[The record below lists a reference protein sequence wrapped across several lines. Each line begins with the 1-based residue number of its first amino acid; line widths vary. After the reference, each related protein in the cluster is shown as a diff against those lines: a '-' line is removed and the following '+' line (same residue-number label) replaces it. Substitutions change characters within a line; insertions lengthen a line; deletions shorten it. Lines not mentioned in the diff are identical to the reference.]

1 MDDLSEQTVI
11 TDELKP
17 PAPQRK
23 ISLWR
28 RLQWLLR
35 RLRTK
40 LVIGWEKFLY
50 LIMPKKSRLHRNKL
64 SPSEKK
70 LRRIKTWRTIALV
83 FCGLVVLGIIVF
95 LVMFF
100 WFSKDLPQPGE
111 VIRREGYS
119 SKIYDR
125 NGELLYDL
133 FQEERRQPSK
143 AEEIP
148 AVLKNATVAIED
160 RDFYKHSGFDF
171 LTIIRIPYNLIFRK
185 RVVGGSTLT
194 QQLVKNA
201 LLTNER
207 TIVRKFKELVLA
219 IQIERKFSKD
229 EILTMYLNEAPYGG
243 NIWGVA
249 TAVETYFAKPM
260 TELTIVES
268 AFLAGLPQRPSVY
281 SPYSTR
287 LDENGEPYWKMRTR
301 TVLKAMKDNAY
312 ITNEEYEQALKDIDS
327 LTFNRTINE
336 IKAPHFV
343 FYVQN
348 QLEEM
353 FGEELLLKGGL
364 TVTTTLDWELQEL
377 AQTVV
382 TEEVEDVARYDI
394 SNGAALAMQPQTGEI
409 LAMVGSKDYFD
420 EAIGGQ
426 FNVAVDGLR
435 QPGSAIKP
443 ITYLGMIKRGFT
455 PATMIMDVPTT
466 FARNE
471 QDKPYTPKNYD
482 GQFRGPVSLRQ
493 SLGSSLN
500 IPAVKSLATV
510 GLEEFLT
517 LAYEMGIETFEPTV
531 DNLQRFG
538 LALTLGGGEVYMLD
552 LASAY
557 SIFANGG
564 LKVEP
569 IAILKVTDSDGKVLF
584 EHKQTQGKRVIE
596 EGEAFLINHI
606 LSDNNARLLAF
617 GPNSLL
623 NTGRPIA
630 VKTGTT
636 NDMKDNWT
644 IGWSREILVASWVG
658 NNDNSSMSY
667 VASGITGASPIWR
680 RIILGS
686 LDMGYAA
693 PDWQIPDTVEQV
705 EVDAISG
712 YPSHDNFPSK
722 FDYAIRGTVPSSPD
736 PIHRLVEVCKGEND
750 KLATEAKIAAGDYDK
765 REFIFAVEEDP
776 VSEDGVNRWQIGID
790 AWIASQDDSRYRVPT
805 EYCGDLGDVSV
816 RLKKPNDQ
824 QNFKDQEV
832 EVEIRAGSY
841 DGIEKLELYV
851 NDKLLETIVG
861 KSEYQG
867 KINLAPG
874 KYELF
879 AKAYA
884 KNGKDRTSDKV
895 RIGVGGIAWDYV
907 EPTPTPLPTPTIPP
921 ATPTLTPTPTPTIQL
936 SPSQIPV
943 PGEDNE

>member
-111 VIRREGYS
+111 VIRWEGYS

>member
-1 MDDLSEQTVI
+1 MEDLSEQTVI
-11 TDELKP
+11 ADDLQSQ
-17 PAPQRK
+17 APKRK

-40 LVIGWEKFLY
+40 LVIYWEKFIY
-50 LIMPKKSRLHRNKL
+50 LIMPKKSRLRRKKL

-70 LRRIKTWRTIALV
+70 LRRIKTWRIIALA
-83 FCGLVVLGIIVF
+83 FCVLVILGIIAF
-95 LVMFF
+95 FVMFI
-100 WFSKDLPQPGE
+100 WFSKDLPQPGQ

-125 NGELLYDL
+125 DGELLYDL
-133 FQEERRQPSK
+133 FDEERRQPSRI
-143 AEEIP
+143 EDIP
-148 AVLKNATVAIED
+148 DVLKNATIAIED
-160 RDFYKHSGFDF
+160 RDFYKHGGFDF

-207 TIVRKFKELVLA
+207 TIIRKFKELVLS

-243 NIWGVA
+243 NLWGVA
-249 TAVETYFAKPM
+249 TAVETYFDKPM
-260 TELTIVES
+260 NELTIVES

-281 SPYSTR
+281 SPYSAR
-287 LDENGEPYWKMRTR
+287 LDEDGEPYWKMRTQA
-301 TVLKAMKDNAY
+301 VLSAMKENAY
-312 ITNEEYEQALKDIDS
+312 ISSEEYDQSLEELDS
-327 LTFNRTINE
+327 LSFDRTISE

-343 FYVQN
+343 FYVQS

-364 TVTTTLDWELQEL
+364 SVITTLDWELQEL

-382 TEEVEDVARYDI
+382 TEEVEAVAKYDI
-394 SNGAALAMQPQTGEI
+394 GNGAALVLQPQTGEI
-409 LAMVGSKDYFD
+409 LGMVGSKDYFD
-420 EAIGGQ
+420 EEIGGQ
-426 FNVAVDGLR
+426 FNVTADGLR

-443 ITYLGMIKRGFT
+443 ITYLGMIRRGYT
-455 PATMIMDVPTT
+455 PASMLMDVETT
-466 FARNE
+466 FIRNE
-471 QDKPYTPKNYD
+471 LEKNYTPKNYD

-500 IPAVKSLATV
+500 IPAVKSLAIV

-531 DNLQRFG
+531 ENLQRFG

-552 LASAY
+552 LAGAY

-564 LKVEP
+564 RKVEP
-569 IAILKVTDSDGKVLF
+569 IAILKVEDSDGKVLF
-584 EHKQTQGKRVIE
+584 EHKPTQGKRVID

-617 GPNSLL
+617 GANSLL

-644 IGWSREILVASWVG
+644 IGWSSEILVASWVG
-658 NNDNSSMSY
+658 NNDNTSMSY

-686 LDMGYAA
+686 LDMGYSA
-693 PDWQIPDTVEQV
+693 PDWQIPSNVEQI

-722 FDYAIRGTVPSSPD
+722 FDYAIRGTVPPSPD

-765 REFIFAVEEDP
+765 REFIFAFEEDP
-776 VSEDGVNRWQIGID
+776 FSEDGVNRWQMGID
-790 AWIASQDDSRYRVPT
+790 AWIDAQDDSRYRVPT
-805 EYCGDLGDVSV
+805 EYCGDLDDVSV
-816 RLKKPNDQ
+816 RLRKPNDK

-832 EVEIRAGSY
+832 DVEIRAGSY

-861 KSEYQG
+861 KSEYKG
-867 KINLAPG
+867 KINLVPG
-874 KYELF
+874 KYELY

-884 KNGKDRTSDKV
+884 KNGKDRSSDKV
-895 RIGVGGIAWDYV
+895 RIGVGGIEWDYV
-907 EPTPTPLPTPTIPP
+907 EPTPTPEPTPTNPP
-921 ATPTLTPTPTPTIQL
+921 ASPTPPPPTK
-936 SPSQIPV
+936 SNPPQIPD
-943 PGEDNE
+943 PGEGDD

>member
-907 EPTPTPLPTPTIPP
+907 EPTPTPLPTPTVPP
-921 ATPTLTPTPTPTIQL
+921 ATPTLTPIPTPTIQL
-936 SPSQIPV
+936 SPPQIPV

>member
-133 FQEERRQPSK
+133 FQEERRQPSR

-884 KNGKDRTSDKV
+884 KNGKDRTSDKM

-907 EPTPTPLPTPTIPP
+907 EPTPTPLPTPTVPP
-921 ATPTLTPTPTPTIQL
+921 ATPTLTPIPTPTIQL
-936 SPSQIPV
+936 SPPQIPV

>member
-630 VKTGTT
+630 V
-636 NDMKDNWT
+636 
-644 IGWSREILVASWVG
+644 
-658 NNDNSSMSY
+658 
-667 VASGITGASPIWR
+667 
-680 RIILGS
+680 
-686 LDMGYAA
+686 
-693 PDWQIPDTVEQV
+693 
-705 EVDAISG
+705 
-712 YPSHDNFPSK
+712 
-722 FDYAIRGTVPSSPD
+722 
-736 PIHRLVEVCKGEND
+736 
-750 KLATEAKIAAGDYDK
+750 
-765 REFIFAVEEDP
+765 
-776 VSEDGVNRWQIGID
+776 
-790 AWIASQDDSRYRVPT
+790 
-805 EYCGDLGDVSV
+805 
-816 RLKKPNDQ
+816 
-824 QNFKDQEV
+824 
-832 EVEIRAGSY
+832 
-841 DGIEKLELYV
+841 
-851 NDKLLETIVG
+851 
-861 KSEYQG
+861 
-867 KINLAPG
+867 
-874 KYELF
+874 
-879 AKAYA
+879 
-884 KNGKDRTSDKV
+884 
-895 RIGVGGIAWDYV
+895 
-907 EPTPTPLPTPTIPP
+907 
-921 ATPTLTPTPTPTIQL
+921 
-936 SPSQIPV
+936 
-943 PGEDNE
+943 

>member
-133 FQEERRQPSK
+133 FQEERRQPSR

>member
-260 TELTIVES
+260 SELTIVES

-907 EPTPTPLPTPTIPP
+907 EPTPTPLPTPTVPP
-921 ATPTLTPTPTPTIQL
+921 ATPTLTPIPTPTIQL
-936 SPSQIPV
+936 SPPQIPV

>member
-1 MDDLSEQTVI
+1 MQELPQQPVI
-11 TDELKP
+11 IREINPKK
-17 PAPQRK
+17 K

-35 RLRTK
+35 RTK
-40 LVIGWEKFLY
+40 VKLSIFWEKILCS
-50 LIMPKKSRLHRNKL
+50 IMPKKYRSRRRQL

-70 LRRIKTWRTIALV
+70 LRRIKNWRILALV
-83 FCGLVVLGIIVF
+83 FCGLVVFGIISF
-95 LVMFF
+95 LIMFA
-100 WFSKDLPQPGE
+100 WFSRDLPKPGQ
-111 VIRREGYS
+111 VIRREGFS

-125 NGELLYDL
+125 EGELLYDL

-143 AEEIP
+143 IEDIP
-148 AVLKNATVAIED
+148 EVLKNATIAIED
-160 RDFYKHSGFDF
+160 RDFYKHRGFDF
-171 LTIIRIPYNLIFRK
+171 LTIVRIPYNFIFRG

-207 TIVRKFKELVLA
+207 TIIRKFKELVLS
-219 IQIERKFSKD
+219 IQIERRFSKD

-243 NIWGVA
+243 NLWGVA
-249 TAVETYFAKPM
+249 TAVEAYFNKPM
-260 TELTIVES
+260 SELTILES

-287 LDENGEPYWKMRTR
+287 LDEDGEPYWKMRTR
-301 TVLKAMKDNAY
+301 AVLKAMKDNKHISDEQY
-312 ITNEEYEQALKDIDS
+312 EEALTGLEDLS
-327 LTFNRTINE
+327 FERVMSE

-343 FYVQN
+343 FYVQRE
-348 QLEEM
+348 LEEM
-353 FGEELLLKGGL
+353 FGEELLMRGGL
-364 TVTTTLDWELQEL
+364 NVTTTLDWQLQEL

-382 TEEVEDVARYDI
+382 SEEVEAVTRYEI
-394 SNGAALAMQPQTGEI
+394 SNGAALALNPKTGEI
-409 LAMVGSKDYFD
+409 LAMVGSRDYFND
-420 EAIGGQ
+420 DIGGQ
-426 FNVAVDGLR
+426 FNVVVDGLR

-443 ITYLGMIKRGFT
+443 ITYLGMLQRGFT
-455 PATMIMDVPTT
+455 PATMVMDVPTT

-471 QDKPYTPKNYD
+471 AEKPYTPRNYD

-510 GLEEFLT
+510 GLEDFLS
-517 LAYEMGIETFEPTV
+517 LAYEMGLETLEPNKA
-531 DNLQRFG
+531 NLQRFG

-552 LASAY
+552 LAGAY

-564 LKVEP
+564 QKIESV
-569 IAILKVTDSDGKVLF
+569 AILKVEDSEGKVLY
-584 EHKQTQGKRVIE
+584 EHKQTQGKQIIDE
-596 EGEAFLINHI
+596 AEAFLINDI

-617 GPNSLL
+617 GANSLL

-644 IGWSREILVASWVG
+644 IGWSSDVLVAAWVG

-680 RIILGS
+680 RIILGA
-686 LDMGYAA
+686 LNFGYSAA
-693 PDWQIPDTVEQV
+693 EWEMPSNVERV

-712 YPSHDNFPSK
+712 YPKHDDFPSK
-722 FDYAIRGTVPSSPD
+722 FDYAIKGTLPALPD

-750 KLATEAKIAAGDYDK
+750 KLATEAKIAAGDYDR
-765 REFIFAVEEDP
+765 REFIYALEEDP
-776 VSEDGVNRWQIGID
+776 FSEDGVNRWQIGIN
-790 AWIASQDDSRYRVPT
+790 AWIEAQDDSRYRVPND
-805 EYCGDLGDVSV
+805 YCGDFGDVSV
-816 RLKKPNDQ
+816 RLRKPNDK
-824 QNFKDQEV
+824 QNFKDEEI
-832 EVEIRAGSY
+832 EVEIRAGSD

-851 NDKLLETIVG
+851 DGELLETIEG
-861 KSEYQG
+861 RSEYRG
-867 KINLAPG
+867 KIKLKTG
-874 KYELF
+874 KHELY

-884 KNGKDRTSDKV
+884 KSGETKTSGKV
-895 RIGVGGIAWDYV
+895 RIGVGGVDWDYV
-907 EPTPTPLPTPTIPP
+907 EPTPTPEPV
-921 ATPTLTPTPTPTIQL
+921 ATPEPTTAVIELSPTPTPVTE
-936 SPSQIPV
+936 
-943 PGEDNE
+943 EDD

>member
-260 TELTIVES
+260 SELTIVES

>member
-936 SPSQIPV
+936 SPPQIPV